1 VLHAFHLPEIYSEQP
16 SAIMHRKVP
25 PGLQY
30 IANNARFLFL
40 PIILTFL
47 AIIFLRYVCD
57 VKVPLWLGSLF
68 ILCSL
73 PTTAMASLCATRFYQ
88 EYRAKSYGAALPVP
102 VKYKL
107 PGGLDILLQVLR
119 ELETIYPGMRFVLL
133 RCRIQI
139 VSCCQQV
146 ATTEGCW
153 NSTEIHIYSISCLRL
168 RYVHCPLV
176 LALQ

>member
-1 VLHAFHLPEIYSEQP
+1 MLHAFHPHAFRSEP
-16 SAIMHRKVP
+16 RSAIMHRKVP
-25 PGLQY
+25 PGLRY
-30 IANNARFLFL
+30 IANNARFLFP
-40 PIILTFL
+40 PIISASL
-47 AIIFLRYVCD
+47 AIIFLRHVCD
-57 VKVPLWLGSLF
+57 MKAPLWLGSLF

-73 PTTAMASLCATRFYQ
+73 PTAAMASLYATRFYQ

-107 PGGLDILLQVLR
+107 PGGLDILLRVLR

-153 NSTEIHIYSISCLRL
+153 SSTEIHICSISCLRL
-168 RYVHCPLV
+168 QYVHCPLV
-176 LALQ
+176 LVLQ